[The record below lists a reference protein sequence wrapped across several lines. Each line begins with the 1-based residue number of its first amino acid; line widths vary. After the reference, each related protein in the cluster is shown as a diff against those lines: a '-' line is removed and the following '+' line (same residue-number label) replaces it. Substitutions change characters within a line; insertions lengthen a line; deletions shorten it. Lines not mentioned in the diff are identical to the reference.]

1 MRALPENM
9 LWKHTCN
16 ACGITMSWSMHSS
29 WSSNVIVI
37 NEIVTNEIHFICR
50 FVHLLAFN
58 QHKDA
63 DMWVLNT
70 LQIFTN

>member
-1 MRALPENM
+1 M
-9 LWKHTCN
+9 
-16 ACGITMSWSMHSS
+16 SMHSS
-29 WSSNVIVI
+29 WSPNVIVI

-58 QHKDA
+58 QHKSA
-63 DMWVLNT
+63 AMSVLNT